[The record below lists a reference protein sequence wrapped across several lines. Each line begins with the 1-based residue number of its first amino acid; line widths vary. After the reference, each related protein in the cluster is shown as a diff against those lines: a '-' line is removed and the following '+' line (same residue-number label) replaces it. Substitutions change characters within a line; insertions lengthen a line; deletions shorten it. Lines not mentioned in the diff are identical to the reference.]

1 MSQSIIINSVFNEGE
16 LAEVLFKPDDS
27 DVVINLG
34 EVTLPFIFNPA
45 LLIPPREIY
54 GSYTILVVGTDCP
67 YFLNV
72 PRPTP
77 TTTPTHTPTK
87 TPTPTPTITPSPTTS
102 PLPCSSSTPTP
113 TPTRTPINTLT
124 PTVTPTVSG
133 SFIPCSNFGV

>member
-1 MSQSIIINSVFNEGE
+1 MSQDIIISSVFNDGD
-16 LAEVLFKPDDS
+16 LAEVLFKPDNS

-34 EVTLPFIFNPA
+34 NITLPFLFEPQ
-45 LLIPPREIY
+45 LLIPPREVY

-87 TPTPTPTITPSPTTS
+87 TPTLTPTITPTQTNS
-102 PLPCSSSTPTP
+102 PLPCQSQTPTP
-113 TPTRTPINTLT
+113 TPTYTPTN
-124 PTVTPTVSG
+124 TVTPTFTVTPSTSG
-133 SFIPCSNFGV
+133 KPCLF

>member
-1 MSQSIIINSVFNEGE
+1 MSQDIIISSVFNDGD
-16 LAEVLFKPDDS
+16 LAEVLFKPDNS

-34 EVTLPFIFNPA
+34 NITLPFLFEPQ
-45 LLIPPREIY
+45 LLIPPREVY

-87 TPTPTPTITPSPTTS
+87 TPTLTPTITPTQTNS
-102 PLPCSSSTPTP
+102 PLPCQSQTPTP
-113 TPTRTPINTLT
+113 TPTYTPTK
-124 PTVTPTVSG
+124 TVTPTFTVTPSTSG
-133 SFIPCSNFGV
+133 KSCLF